1 MKIQIFDVEHGG
13 CALVTADNGA
23 RILMD
28 AGHNGT
34 TNWRPS
40 TYLYNLGVSHIEQFI
55 ITNYDEDHASDLP
68 NVLKFVSVGV
78 LTSNPSVS
86 SGDLRKLK
94 HSGGIGNGIA
104 ALADL
109 KGRYTASVGGGAG
122 PYLGNLSLRY
132 FWNAYPMDFDDEN
145 NLSLVVI
152 LKAHGLTICFPGDM
166 EVAGWKS
173 LLKNPAFVQAV
184 GEVNVFVA
192 SHHGRENGCCEELFS
207 RANLK
212 PAIVVIS
219 DSGIEQATQE
229 TVSWYRNRV
238 TGINLNGERRH
249 VLTTRRDGRI
259 LIGAT
264 PPATTVSVARS
275 LVRSP

>member
-13 CALVTADNGA
+13 CALVTADTGA
-23 RILMD
+23 RILID
-28 AGHNGT
+28 AGHNGS

-40 TYLYNLGVSHIEQFI
+40 THLYNLGVSHLERLIV
-55 ITNYDEDHASDLP
+55 TNYDEDHASDLS
-68 NVLKFVSVGV
+68 NLLTTVSVAV

-86 SGDLRKLK
+86 GGDLRKLK
-94 HSGGIGNGIA
+94 RNGGIGSGIS

-109 KGRYTASVGGGAG
+109 KSRYTASVNGPGADF
-122 PYLGNLSLRY
+122 GNLSLEC
-132 FWNAYPMDFDDEN
+132 FWNRYPTDFDDEN

-152 LKAHGLTICFPGDM
+152 LKAHGLAICFPGDM
-166 EVAGWKS
+166 EVAGWKN
-173 LLKNPAFVQAV
+173 LLRNPAFIQAV

-192 SHHGRENGCCEELFS
+192 SHHGRENGCCEDLFS
-207 RANLK
+207 QTGLK

-219 DSGIEQATQE
+219 DSGIEYATQE

-259 LIGAT
+259 LIDAT
-264 PPATTVSVARS
+264 PTSTIVSVARA
-275 LVRSP
+275 LVRWL